1 MSIHHHKLNP
11 EKKAKLLELRAQG
24 EKLEYLAALFG
35 VSRPTVEYHCY
46 AKVRESRLQRARER
60 RRAA

>member
-1 MSIHHHKLNP
+1 MSHKLTP
-11 EKKAKLLELRAQG
+11 EQKEQIRAMKAQG

-46 AKVRESRLQRARER
+46 ERLREARLRRQRER
-60 RRAA
+60 RAA